1 MEKNRSVQHYFVT
14 LDDGMEFDA
23 TTIKFGGIIMEYTEL
38 LKAKGFSLNSYPE
51 GKFWEM
57 IVTDNEDKKQHICNV
72 FGADIELFDSNI
84 TDIDTLILQCAEDF
98 IKCIFYY
105 DCNPFDMES
114 NTFMNC
120 VKNI

>member
-1 MEKNRSVQHYFVT
+1 
-14 LDDGMEFDA
+14 
-23 TTIKFGGIIMEYTEL
+23 MEYSEL

-98 IKCIFYY
+98 TKYITYNERMILLISFLIILADKTKSTGYVKCVDWDKAGIMLGIL
-105 DCNPFDMES
+105 PIMED
-114 NTFMNC
+114 
-120 VKNI
+120 

>member
-1 MEKNRSVQHYFVT
+1 
-14 LDDGMEFDA
+14 
-23 TTIKFGGIIMEYTEL
+23 MEYSEL

-84 TDIDTLILQCAEDF
+84 TDIDTLILQCAEDLQNVF
-98 IKCIFYY
+98 SIMIVIHLIW
-105 DCNPFDMES
+105 NQIHS
-114 NTFMNC
+114 
-120 VKNI
+120 

>member
-1 MEKNRSVQHYFVT
+1 
-14 LDDGMEFDA
+14 
-23 TTIKFGGIIMEYTEL
+23 MEYGEL

-57 IVTDNEDKKQHICNV
+57 VVTDNEDKKQHICNV
-72 FGADIELFDSNI
+72 FGSDIELFDSNI
-84 TDIDTLILQCAEDF
+84 PDIDTLILQCAEDF
-98 IKCIFYY
+98 TKCIFYY

-120 VKNI
+120 IKNI

>member
-1 MEKNRSVQHYFVT
+1 
-14 LDDGMEFDA
+14 
-23 TTIKFGGIIMEYTEL
+23 MEYSEL

-84 TDIDTLILQCAEDF
+84 TDIDTLIF
-98 IKCIFYY
+98 TVRRRFYKMY
-105 DCNPFDMES
+105 FLL
-114 NTFMNC
+114 
-120 VKNI
+120 